1 MIKWIKV
8 LDNAVLSLVIKVI
21 ILGLLLWALY
31 EQLIAQNR
39 LSEIL
44 IQLKMAVQHG
54 GGFWVLICVL
64 LMFANWGVEALKWKN
79 LMNKLFPIRYIR
91 AFKAVWT
98 GVTLG
103 LFTPNRIGEYGGRL
117 LYVPGKYRWT
127 GIVSSLIG
135 SFAQI
140 VVTFLVGLIM
150 LIIFLY
156 TQVHLQGPILGIFLA
171 IAAMLII
178 IFLLAYYNMGM
189 LIDLMR
195 NRRVFRKV
203 APHIQVLSNYAL
215 TDFSFILF
223 LSLFRYA
230 IFSAQYLI
238 LLWLFGVHIQFGE
251 GCVVIGVIF
260 LAQTVLPSF
269 TVAELLTRGNISLY
283 FLHYY
288 SGNSGAILAASTGL
302 WLLNLIIPAMLGYFF
317 ILRKNFFKTK
327 TND

>member
-1 MIKWIKV
+1 
-8 LDNAVLSLVIKVI
+8 
-21 ILGLLLWALY
+21 
-31 EQLIAQNR
+31 
-39 LSEIL
+39 
-44 IQLKMAVQHG
+44 
-54 GGFWVLICVL
+54 
-64 LMFANWGVEALKWKN
+64 MFANWGIEALKWK
-79 LMNKLFPIRYIR
+79 KLIDKLLPIRYFR

-117 LYVPGKYRWT
+117 LYVPGKFRWT

-140 VVTFLVGLIM
+140 VATFLFGL
-150 LIIFLY
+150 LALLFFLSSKANI
-156 TQVHLQGPILGIFLA
+156 QGPMLTILIVVA
-171 IAAMLII
+171 ILLVA

-189 LIDLMR
+189 LIDLLR
-195 NRRVFRKV
+195 NKRLFRKI
-203 APHIQVLSNYAL
+203 APYIEVLSFYKTA
-215 TDFSFILF
+215 DFTNILL
-223 LSLFRYA
+223 LSMLRYA

-238 LLWLFGVHIQFGE
+238 LLWLFGVHIQIGE
-251 GCVVIGVIF
+251 GCVVVGVIF

-288 SGNSGAILAASTGL
+288 SDNSGAILAASTGL
-302 WLLNLIIPAMLGYFF
+302 WLLNLIIPAVLGYFF

>member
-1 MIKWIKV
+1 MINRIKI

-21 ILGLLLWALY
+21 ILALLLWALY

-39 LSEIL
+39 LAGISD
-44 IQLKMAVQHG
+44 QLKTGIQQGGSIWAV
-54 GGFWVLICVL
+54 LCVL
-64 LMFANWGVEALKWKN
+64 MMFANWGLEALKWKN
-79 LMNKLFPIRYIR
+79 LIDKLIPIRYFR

-117 LYVPGKYRWT
+117 LYIPGKFRWT

-140 VVTFLVGLIM
+140 LVTFLIGLITLLLFLSSKANIHGPM
-150 LIIFLY
+150 LSIF
-156 TQVHLQGPILGIFLA
+156 IA
-171 IAAMLII
+171 IAILLIV

-195 NRRVFRKV
+195 NRRLFRKIS
-203 APHIQVLSNYAL
+203 PYIQVLSFYKTA
-215 TDFSFILF
+215 DFSKILMF
-223 LSLFRYA
+223 SILRYA
-230 IFSAQYLI
+230 VFSAQYLI
-238 LLWLFGVHIQFGE
+238 LLWLFGVHIQIGE
-251 GCVVIGVIF
+251 GFVVVGVIF

-288 SGNSGAILAASTGL
+288 SDNSGAILAASTGL
-302 WLLNLIIPAMLGYFF
+302 WLLNLIIPAVLGYFF